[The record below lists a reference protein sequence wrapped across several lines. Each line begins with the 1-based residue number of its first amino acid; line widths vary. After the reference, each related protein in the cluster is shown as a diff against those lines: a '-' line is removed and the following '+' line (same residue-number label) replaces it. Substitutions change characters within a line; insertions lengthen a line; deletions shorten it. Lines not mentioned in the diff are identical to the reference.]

1 MTLLTILEYP
11 NPRLRKKAKPVESF
25 NDELSSFIQDMYKT
39 MYHAKGIGLAATQ
52 VDVHKRILVL
62 DVSENYDSPMVMIN
76 PKIIEKQG
84 VIVYEEGCLSVPGIF
99 EKVDRFEK
107 IKVTYYTDDGT
118 LNEIEAE
125 GLLSICIQHEID
137 HLEGKLFV
145 DYLSSVKRS
154 RLKKAIEKRSTSE
167 LLDPVESAHKRV
179 I

>member
-1 MTLLTILEYP
+1 
-11 NPRLRKKAKPVESF
+11 
-25 NDELSSFIQDMYKT
+25 MYET

-62 DVSENYDSPMVMIN
+62 DISENYDSPMVMIN

-84 VIVYEEGCLSVPGIF
+84 VIVYEEGCLSVPGIY

-107 IKVTYYTDDGT
+107 IKVTYYTDDGV
-118 LNEIEAE
+118 LNELEAE
-125 GLLSICIQHEID
+125 GLLSICVQHEMD

-167 LLDPVESAHKRV
+167 SSDPVRSVDKRA